1 MAIQIQIRRGTST
14 QWTTHNPILAAGE
27 LALEQDTGRFKTG
40 NGASQWNSLPYNG
53 FISQGNDPSNW
64 DNNSLLGIYFVNRGS
79 WSGTVGSPTETTSV
93 GLLSIF
99 TSGDMVVQKYQPS
112 DVGTTYGSEY
122 VRTRVSTGPWSD
134 WTKTIGDGGS
144 LDGGTF

>member
-14 QWTTHNPILAAGE
+14 EWTTNNPILAAGE
-27 LALEQDTGRFKTG
+27 LALELDTGRFKTG
-40 NGASQWNSLPYNG
+40 NGATLWNNLTYNG

-64 DNNSLLGIYFVNRGS
+64 DANFLLGIYFVNRDS
-79 WSGTVGSPTETTSV
+79 WSGTVGVPTETSST

-99 TSGDMVVQKYQPS
+99 TSGTMVVQKYQPS
-112 DVGTTYGSEY
+112 DIGSAYGAEY
-122 VRTRVSTGPWSD
+122 ARTKVSTGPWSS
-134 WTKTIGDGGS
+134 WVKSVGDGGS